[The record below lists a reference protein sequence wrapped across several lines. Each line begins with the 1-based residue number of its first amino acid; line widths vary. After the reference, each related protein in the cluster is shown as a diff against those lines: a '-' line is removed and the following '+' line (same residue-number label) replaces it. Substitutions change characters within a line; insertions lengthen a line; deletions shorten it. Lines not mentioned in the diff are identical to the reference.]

1 MIMGKFEE
9 VEGFGALERVEQTM
23 VLAYGKPLGKMGWI
37 FSRGQVFL
45 FVMDVQSSFI
55 MTLGM
60 VKDL

>member
-1 MIMGKFEE
+1 MGKFEE

-37 FSRGQVFL
+37 FSRGQLFL
-45 FVMDVQSSFI
+45 FVMDVQSSFS

>member
-1 MIMGKFEE
+1 MGKFEE

>member
-1 MIMGKFEE
+1 MGKFEE

-45 FVMDVQSSFI
+45 FVMDVQSSFS

>member
-1 MIMGKFEE
+1 MGKFEE

-37 FSRGQVFL
+37 FSRGQLFL

>member
-45 FVMDVQSSFI
+45 FVMDVQSSFS

>member
-1 MIMGKFEE
+1 MGKFEE

-45 FVMDVQSSFI
+45 FVMDVQSSFS

-60 VKDL
+60 VISKG

>member
-37 FSRGQVFL
+37 FSRGQLFL